1 MKGIINFFN
10 IILVPFAIMIGF
22 IYNFQYMWLM
32 FALYSSLMFTT
43 ITINTIVSA
52 VIDKRFEEN
61 YASFWRTLFVIIA
74 SISWTFFVLN

>member
-10 IILVPFAIMIGF
+10 IILIPFAIIIGF
-22 IYNFQYMWLM
+22 LCSFKHMWLM
-32 FALYSSLMFTT
+32 FALYSSLMLAT

-52 VIDKRFEEN
+52 VIEKKFEES

-74 SISWTFFVLN
+74 SISWTFFII